1 MPVGSSRPGAL
12 RVASVSHPQLHPN
25 STLLG
30 FRVSTKATPHPPIFG
45 VCSSLL
51 VPNMCQGSA
60 HPSKNANK
68 NVGGCLACTRWL
80 AVWALSSGFC
90 ALGSGLWDLGSGLW
104 ALDSGLCA
112 LRRNVS
118 SAGGALPCF
127 RLRRFPRAAR
137 NPVAT
142 QPMALTYTYDLSAE
156 LRDVCSF
163 SIDTT

>member
-1 MPVGSSRPGAL
+1 MFFPFGSEHVSGQRSSVEERQKKRWWLFGLYALVGS
-12 RVASVSHPQLHPN
+12 
-25 STLLG
+25 LG
-30 FRVSTKATPHPPIFG
+30 SELWIL
-45 VCSSLL
+45 C
-51 VPNMCQGSA
+51 
-60 HPSKNANK
+60 
-68 NVGGCLACTRWL
+68 
-80 AVWALSSGFC
+80 
-90 ALGSGLWDLGSGLW
+90 SGLWDLGSGLW